1 MKFLVLGSSGQIGG
15 HLCAY
20 LEKQR
25 DSCVIPF
32 DIAREPSED
41 LRSNARL
48 LTEKMQQADFV
59 FFLAF
64 DVGGALYLQQYQN
77 TYDFISNNVRIMNTT
92 FEALRALSKPF
103 LFASSQMAN
112 MQQSPYGVLKAIGD
126 HYTRALKGIIV
137 KFWNVYGVET
147 DPRKFHVI
155 TDFIKKARR
164 DGRIEMMS
172 SGEEERQFLYAEDCC
187 SCLHKLS
194 LTHPSIPRDKNLH
207 ITSFQWTKII
217 EIARII
223 GRQMRVPVIPGPR
236 AVDPVQLFQKN
247 EPDPFIFEY
256 WRPATSLEDGIAR
269 VISDTPN
276 N

>member
-1 MKFLVLGSSGQIGG
+1 MKYLVLGSSGQIGG

-20 LEKQR
+20 LEKR
-25 DSCVIPF
+25 GEHLVIPF
-32 DIAREPSED
+32 DIARESRED
-41 LRSNARL
+41 LRSNFPL
-48 LTEKMQQADFV
+48 LTEKMHEADFV

-77 TYDFISNNVRIMNTT
+77 TYDFISNNVKIMNHT
-92 FEALRALSKPF
+92 FEALRVLSKPF
-103 LFASSQMAN
+103 LFASSQMSN

-126 HYTRALKGIIV
+126 HYTRALNGIIV
-137 KFWNVYGVET
+137 KFWNVYGVEK

-164 DGRIEMMS
+164 DAKIAMMS
-172 SGEEERQFLYAEDCC
+172 SGDEERQFLYAEDCC

-194 LTHPSIPRDKNLH
+194 LTHESIPRDKNLH
-207 ITSFQWTKII
+207 ITSFRWTKII

-223 GRQMRVPVIPGPR
+223 GRQMGVPVIPGPQ
-236 AVDPVQLFQKN
+236 AVDNIQLFQKN

-256 WRPATSLEDGIAR
+256 WQPATSLEEGIAQ
-269 VISDTPN
+269 VIAHTPW
-276 N
+276 